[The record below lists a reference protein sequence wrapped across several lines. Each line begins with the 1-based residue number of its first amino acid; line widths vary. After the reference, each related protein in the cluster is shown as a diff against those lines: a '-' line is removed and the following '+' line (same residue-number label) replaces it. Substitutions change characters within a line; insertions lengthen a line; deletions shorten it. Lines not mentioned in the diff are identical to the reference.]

1 MLLILSE
8 PGDATVEMV
17 LPKLKARGADAL
29 WWDPGDYPSAARLTA
44 RFGADGDELFLTRD
58 GQVFDLSTTTA
69 VWTRRPGR
77 PRAAENVTAADQRER
92 VEELSE
98 WFMDGFWDLLD
109 ARWLPARRP
118 VLRRAHNK
126 LVHLALARRLGFAV
140 PRTVIT
146 NDPAELVPAYE
157 RAGGRLI
164 AKAMEHTPFEIDG
177 GTHAVY
183 TTVVDR
189 RALAGRSLLAHEP
202 VILQPY
208 VAKAVELRVTVVGR
222 QVFTAEIASQD
233 SPRTRD
239 DWRHYD
245 FARARHSVHRLPD
258 DVATRCADL
267 VAALGVSFGAIDLIL
282 TPDGEYVFLEINP
295 NGQWAWIEELT
306 GLPISDAIADWLTA
320 EEAEETDAQ

>member
-8 PGDATVEMV
+8 PGDATVDLV
-17 LPKLKARGADAL
+17 LPKLKARGADVL
-29 WWDPGDYPSAARLTA
+29 WWDPGEYPSAARLTA
-44 RFGADGDELFLTRD
+44 RFGADGEELALTRD
-58 GQVFDLSTTTA
+58 GQVFDLSGTTA

-77 PRAAENVTAADQRER
+77 PRAADDVTADDLRAR
-92 VEELSE
+92 VGELSE
-98 WFMDGFWDLLD
+98 WFTDGFWDLLD
-109 ARWLPARRP
+109 ARWLPARQP

-146 NDPAELVPAYE
+146 NDPSELVPAYE
-157 RAGGRLI
+157 HADGRLI
-164 AKAMEHTPFEIDG
+164 AKAMEHTLFEIDG
-177 GTHAVY
+177 GAHAVY
-183 TTVVDR
+183 TTVVTR
-189 RALAGRSLLAHEP
+189 RSLGGRGRIVHEP

-208 VAKAVELRVTVVGR
+208 VPKAVELRVTVVGR

-258 DVATRCADL
+258 DVARRCVDL
-267 VAALGVSFGAIDLIL
+267 VAALGLSFGAIDLIL

-295 NGQWAWIEELT
+295 NGQWAWIEDLT
-306 GLPISDAIADWLTA
+306 GLPISDAVADWLTA
-320 EEAEETDAQ
+320 GETDAQ

>member
-8 PGDATVEMV
+8 PGDATVDLV
-17 LPKLKARGADAL
+17 LPKLKARGADVL
-29 WWDPGDYPSAARLTA
+29 WWDPGEYPSAARLTV
-44 RFGADGDELFLTRD
+44 RFGADGEELVLTRD

-77 PRAAENVTAADQRER
+77 PRAADDVTADDLRER
-92 VEELSE
+92 GAELSE
-98 WFMDGFWDLLD
+98 WFTEGFWDLLD
-109 ARWLPARRP
+109 ARWLPARQP

-126 LVHLALARRLGFAV
+126 LVHLALARRLGFDV
-140 PRTVIT
+140 PRTVVT
-146 NDPAELVPAYE
+146 NDPSELVPAYE
-157 RAGGRLI
+157 NAGGRLI
-164 AKAMEHTPFEIDG
+164 AKAMEHTNFAIDG
-177 GTHAVY
+177 GAHAVY
-183 TTVVDR
+183 TTVVNR
-189 RALAGRSLLAHEP
+189 RSLGGRGRMVHEP

-208 VAKAVELRVTVVGR
+208 VPKAVELRATVVGR

-245 FARARHSVHRLPD
+245 FARARHSVHRLPG
-258 DVATRCADL
+258 DVARRCVDL

-282 TPDGEYVFLEINP
+282 TPDGQYVFLEINP
-295 NGQWAWIEELT
+295 NGQWAWIEDLT

-320 EEAEETDAQ
+320 GETDAQ